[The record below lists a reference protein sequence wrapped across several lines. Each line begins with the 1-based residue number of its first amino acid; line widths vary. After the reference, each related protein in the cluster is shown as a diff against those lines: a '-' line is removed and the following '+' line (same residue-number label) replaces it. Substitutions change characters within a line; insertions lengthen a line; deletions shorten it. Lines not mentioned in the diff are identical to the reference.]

1 MLKLNRL
8 NFVPS
13 LNEKTPLSHKQQ
25 QDKPYEI
32 SMLTTF
38 LQEAFAFL
46 CALKSSQQYFQPRIG
61 QKNIQPWRKN
71 HILK

>member
-38 LQEAFAFL
+38 LQEAFAFF
-46 CALKSSQQYFQPRIG
+46 CALKSSQ
-61 QKNIQPWRKN
+61 
-71 HILK
+71 